1 MKIFIH
7 RFFHLTSLITAKKKS
22 ISICFFFTF
31 FFLCFCLPSSSN
43 SKNLEDQISWNVF
56 EYKLE
61 NGLNI
66 LLLPDNRA
74 PMIVSKLWYG
84 VGSRDESPG
93 ETGIAHFLEH
103 MMFKGTKKYGAKVF
117 SNLIKKNGG
126 SHNAF
131 TSFDY
136 TGYYEKL
143 PSNKL
148 ELAIKL
154 EADRMKNLKFIKKEF
169 ELERKVVL
177 EERRTRVDDNPVSYL
192 FEKLRQKSF
201 GSHTYAN
208 PIIGWEED
216 LKKISL
222 TNMKSFYKR
231 FYVPENATLVIVGN
245 IEISKTLQIIKKYFG
260 KIRSNG
266 NFKRKVLIQTS
277 QQKERSISVRRNAA
291 LPYFAMAYHTPN
303 WNHPDAAAL
312 TLLEYILGGGKSSRI
327 YQRLVRQEGIAL
339 SAGVDYRYLS
349 YDPNLF
355 YLYAQP
361 STGISVSKIKKIFFE
376 ELKKISTLNVS
387 NKELK
392 RAIKG
397 IEASSIFSMDSHY
410 YRAMMLGRSAV
421 CGDWR
426 IIKNYL
432 KKIRKVTPDQMVKV
446 AKKYFNAKNRTIA
459 ELIPQKAKK

>member
-1 MKIFIH
+1 MFIDNIFHSIS
-7 RFFHLTSLITAKKKS
+7 SLVTAKKKL
-22 ISICFFFTF
+22 IPIWFLFIFVFFN
-31 FFLCFCLPSSSN
+31 FCLPSTSY
-43 SKNLEDQISWNVF
+43 SKNIEDQISWNVF
-56 EYKLE
+56 EYKLK

-93 ETGIAHFLEH
+93 KTGIAHFLEH
-103 MMFKGTKKYGAKVF
+103 MMFKGTKKYGPKVF

-148 ELAIKL
+148 ELSIKL
-154 EADRMKNLKFIKKEF
+154 EADRMKNLKLDKKEF

-177 EERRTRVDDNPVSYL
+177 EERRSRTDDNPVNYL

-201 GSHTYAN
+201 TSHTYAN
-208 PIIGWEED
+208 PIIGWEKD

-222 TNMKSFYKR
+222 MNMKSFYEK
-231 FYVPENATLVIVGN
+231 FYVPENATLVIVGD
-245 IEISKTLQIIKKYFG
+245 IEISETLRIIKKYFAQI
-260 KIRSNG
+260 KSNG
-266 NFKRKVLIQTS
+266 NFKRKILIETS
-277 QQKERSISVRRNAA
+277 QQKERSISVKRNAA

-303 WNHPDAAAL
+303 WKHPDAAVL

-339 SAGVDYRYLS
+339 SAGADYRYLA
-349 YDPNLF
+349 YDPDLF
-355 YLYAQP
+355 YIYAQP
-361 STGISVSKIKKIFFE
+361 STGISVSKIKKVFFE

-387 NKELK
+387 QKELK

-421 CGDWR
+421 CGDWK
-426 IIKNYL
+426 IMKNYL
-432 KKIRKVTPDQMVKV
+432 KKIRKVTPEQMLKV
-446 AKKYFNAKNRTIA
+446 ARKYFNENNRTIA